1 MTIRM
6 LAWSVLLGLAHVLIA
21 AGLMTRQRG
30 LKWNTGNRDSD
41 PAPLT
46 GVAARAARA
55 SANFL
60 ETFGFFAAAALAVA
74 ATHRDTPH
82 AAFGAQVYFWARR
95 LSAHLLGG
103 HPLPSHGGVGHIA
116 VGDAAGS
123 RGAALGVGRT
133 RRMPIHRRYRAI
145 PGRPGRRLTGPG
157 DSGAGPGDS
166 RRRATPGPVSLPRA
180 GSR

>member
-6 LAWSVLLGLAHVLIA
+6 LAWSVLLGLAYVLIA
-21 AGLMTRQRG
+21 AGLTTRQRG
-30 LKWNTGNRDSD
+30 LKWNTGNRDED

-82 AAFGAQVYFWARR
+82 AAFGAQLYFWAR
-95 LSAHLLGG
+95 LVY
-103 HPLPSHGGVGHIA
+103 LPIYLAGIPYLRTA
-116 VGDAAGS
+116 VW
-123 RGAALGVGRT
+123 V
-133 RRMPIHRRYRAI
+133 
-145 PGRPGRRLTGPG
+145 
-157 DSGAGPGDS
+157 
-166 RRRATPGPVSLPRA
+166 VSLWGMLQVLEA
-180 GSR
+180 LF